1 MSDNENSNKKLMPEG
16 GSSPPTDQVQTTDAP
31 AVDSETKDTSSAE
44 EEEKNPQTPS
54 TDNDKDKDESQ
65 GQETEGGEEPN
76 ENPNKENKNDYSE
89 TAKKVGESL
98 GEKYNKMLEAKKNDN
113 NKDSL
118 GDQMK
123 DLNEVQVDKAFVSDS
138 INLLGKISFDELI
151 GNPLRAA
158 VKAQRDLAKET
169 LSYIREEGIKVDEN
183 GQGQITYVTMNFIR
197 DGKQVKMR
205 VPLLTLMPVPRL
217 SISTMSYTFK
227 AKVNAMS
234 GVVASVGSGG
244 TPINAGISTGE
255 GSKSAAPAKQTTDSS
270 AKGNNETTGNK
281 PGAST
286 DNPAASKD
294 NPAASKDNPAA
305 SSNNPTA
312 SAAGAKPTIST
323 TPTMSVGYSSKKDSG
338 ATRDSRYSVE
348 TTMDISITA
357 SEGEMPRG
365 IDRLLGVLDDSTEV
379 IDPKGTLQVSAD
391 RISLVNN
398 YGAISVSYRNG
409 KGAYA
414 PTDVTCEPI
423 EGEAKPDMLESGDE
437 MLLIFKAKGVY
448 MVSAGELHRIVFVS

>member
-1 MSDNENSNKKLMPEG
+1 MSDNENNNKDLKPG
-16 GSSPPTDQVQTTDAP
+16 GESSPPTDQVSQTDAP
-31 AVDSETKDTSSAE
+31 AVDSETTDTSSAE
-44 EEEKNPQTPS
+44 EENQQAPS
-54 TDNDKDKDESQ
+54 TDNDKNQSHES
-65 GQETEGGEEPN
+65 N
-76 ENPNKENKNDYSE
+76 E
-89 TAKKVGESL
+89 
-98 GEKYNKMLEAKKNDN
+98 GEKSEKNEDNKSDDSKKKEEKSTLDKTVDTTTSVIGALGDAHNAAQ
-113 NKDSL
+113 KKEKTPSL

-169 LSYIREEGIKVDEN
+169 LSYIREEGIKVDED
-183 GQGQITYVTMNFIR
+183 GQGQITYVTMNFFR

-244 TPINAGISTGE
+244 SPINAGISTGN
-255 GSKSAAPAKQTTDSS
+255 GSKSAAPAKPTTDSS
-270 AKGNNETTGNK
+270 AKGNNGKTGDN
-281 PGAST
+281 PTAST
-286 DNPAASKD
+286 DNSAASKD
-294 NPAASKDNPAA
+294 NSAA
-305 SSNNPTA
+305 SSNKTAA
-312 SAAGAKPTIST
+312 SAADAKPTIST

-414 PTDVTCEPI
+414 PTDVNCEPI

>member
-1 MSDNENSNKKLMPEG
+1 MSDNENNNNDLMPEG
-16 GSSPPTDQVQTTDAP
+16 GSSPPTEENPP
-31 AVDSETKDTSSAE
+31 A
-44 EEEKNPQTPS
+44 PS
-54 TDNDKDKDESQ
+54 TDKDKNQRHESN
-65 GQETEGGEEPN
+65 EGKKSEKSEDNKSDDSKKKEEKSTLDKAVDTTTSVIGALGDAHN
-76 ENPNKENKNDYSE
+76 AAQKKEK
-89 TAKKVGESL
+89 TP
-98 GEKYNKMLEAKKNDN
+98 
-113 NKDSL
+113 SL

-183 GQGQITYVTMNFIR
+183 GQGQITYVTMNFFR

-244 TPINAGISTGE
+244 TPINAGMSTDN
-255 GSKSAAPAKQTTDSS
+255 GSKSAASAKPAKDSS
-270 AKGNNETTGNK
+270 SKGNNEKTGDE
-281 PGAST
+281 PAAST
-286 DNPAASKD
+286 DNS
-294 NPAASKDNPAA
+294 AA
-305 SSNNPTA
+305 SSNKTAA

-348 TTMDISITA
+348 STMDISITA

-365 IDRLLGVLDDSTEV
+365 IDRLLGILDDSTEV

-398 YGAISVSYRNG
+398 YGVISVSYRNG

-448 MVSAGELHRIVFVS
+448 MVSAGELTRIVFVS

>member
-1 MSDNENSNKKLMPEG
+1 MSDNENNNKDLIPEG
-16 GSSPPTDQVQTTDAP
+16 GSSPPT
-31 AVDSETKDTSSAE
+31 E
-44 EEEKNPQTPS
+44 ENPQTPS
-54 TDNDKDKDESQ
+54 TDNDKNQRHESNEGKKSEKSEDNKSDDSKKKEEKSTLDKVVDTTTSVIGALGDAHNAAQ
-65 GQETEGGEEPN
+65 K
-76 ENPNKENKNDYSE
+76 KEK
-89 TAKKVGESL
+89 TP
-98 GEKYNKMLEAKKNDN
+98 
-113 NKDSL
+113 SL

-123 DLNEVQVDKAFVSDS
+123 DLSEVQVDKAFVSDS

-183 GQGQITYVTMNFIR
+183 GQGQITYVTMNFFR

-244 TPINAGISTGE
+244 TPINAGMSTDN
-255 GSKSAAPAKQTTDSS
+255 GSKSAASAKPAKDSS
-270 AKGNNETTGNK
+270 SKGNNEKTGDE
-281 PGAST
+281 PAAST
-286 DNPAASKD
+286 DNS
-294 NPAASKDNPAA
+294 AA
-305 SSNNPTA
+305 SSNKTAA
-312 SAAGAKPTIST
+312 SAAGAKPTIAT

-398 YGAISVSYRNG
+398 YGVISVSYRNG

-448 MVSAGELHRIVFVS
+448 MISAGELTRIVFVS

>member
-1 MSDNENSNKKLMPEG
+1 MSDNENNNKDLKPG
-16 GSSPPTDQVQTTDAP
+16 GESSPPTDQVSQTDAP
-31 AVDSETKDTSSAE
+31 AVDSETTDTSSAE
-44 EEEKNPQTPS
+44 EKEEKPQAPS
-54 TDNDKDKDESQ
+54 ADNDKDEGQS
-65 GQETEGGEEPN
+65 QETEGGEKPDG
-76 ENPNKENKNDYSE
+76 NKKEDKNDLSDQLKE
-89 TAKKVGESL
+89 AGKSL
-98 GEKYNKMLEAKKNDN
+98 TEKYNKLLEAKKNEN

-123 DLNEVQVDKAFVSDS
+123 DLNEVQVDKTFVSDS

-183 GQGQITYVTMNFIR
+183 GQGQITYVTMNFFR

-244 TPINAGISTGE
+244 TPINAGISTDN
-255 GSKSAAPAKQTTDSS
+255 GSKSAASAKPAKDSS
-270 AKGNNETTGNK
+270 AKGNNEKTGDK
-281 PGAST
+281 
-286 DNPAASKD
+286 PAASID
-294 NPAASKDNPAA
+294 NSAA
-305 SSNNPTA
+305 SSNKTAA
-312 SAAGAKPTIST
+312 SATGAKSTIST

-448 MVSAGELHRIVFVS
+448 MVSAGELTRIVFVS

>member
-1 MSDNENSNKKLMPEG
+1 MSDNENNNNDLIPEG
-16 GSSPPTDQVQTTDAP
+16 GSSPPTDQVSQTDAP
-31 AVDSETKDTSSAE
+31 AVDSETTDTSSAE
-44 EEEKNPQTPS
+44 EENQQAPS
-54 TDNDKDKDESQ
+54 TDNDKNQSHESNEGKKSEKSEDNKSDDSKKKEEKSTLDKTVDTTTSVIGALGDAHNAAQ
-65 GQETEGGEEPN
+65 K
-76 ENPNKENKNDYSE
+76 KEK
-89 TAKKVGESL
+89 TP
-98 GEKYNKMLEAKKNDN
+98 
-113 NKDSL
+113 SL

-183 GQGQITYVTMNFIR
+183 GQGQITYVTMNFFR

-244 TPINAGISTGE
+244 TPINAGMSTDN
-255 GSKSAAPAKQTTDSS
+255 GSKSAASAKPAKDSS
-270 AKGNNETTGNK
+270 AKGNNEKTG
-281 PGAST
+281 
-286 DNPAASKD
+286 DNPAASTD
-294 NPAASKDNPAA
+294 NSAA
-305 SSNNPTA
+305 SSNKPAA
-312 SAAGAKPTIST
+312 SATGAKPTIST

-398 YGAISVSYRNG
+398 YGVISVSYRNG

-448 MVSAGELHRIVFVS
+448 MVSAGELTRIVFVS

>member
-1 MSDNENSNKKLMPEG
+1 MSDNENNNKDLIPEG
-16 GSSPPTDQVQTTDAP
+16 GSSPPT
-31 AVDSETKDTSSAE
+31 E
-44 EEEKNPQTPS
+44 ENPQTPS
-54 TDNDKDKDESQ
+54 TDNDKNQRHESNEGKKSEKSEDNKSDDSKKKEEKSTLDKAVDTTTSVIGALGDAHNAAQ
-65 GQETEGGEEPN
+65 K
-76 ENPNKENKNDYSE
+76 KEK
-89 TAKKVGESL
+89 TP
-98 GEKYNKMLEAKKNDN
+98 
-113 NKDSL
+113 SL

-123 DLNEVQVDKAFVSDS
+123 DLNEVQVDKTFVSDS

-183 GQGQITYVTMNFIR
+183 GQGQITYVTMNFFR

-244 TPINAGISTGE
+244 TPINAGMSTDN
-255 GSKSAAPAKQTTDSS
+255 GSKSAASAKPAKDSS
-270 AKGNNETTGNK
+270 SKGNNEKTGDE
-281 PGAST
+281 PAAST
-286 DNPAASKD
+286 DNS
-294 NPAASKDNPAA
+294 AA
-305 SSNNPTA
+305 SSNKTAA

-348 TTMDISITA
+348 STMDISITA

-365 IDRLLGVLDDSTEV
+365 IDRLLGILDDSTEV

-398 YGAISVSYRNG
+398 YGVISVSYRNG

-448 MVSAGELHRIVFVS
+448 MVSAGELTRIVFVS

>member
-1 MSDNENSNKKLMPEG
+1 MSDNENNNNDLMPEG
-16 GSSPPTDQVQTTDAP
+16 GSSPPTDQVSQTDAP
-31 AVDSETKDTSSAE
+31 AVGSENNDTSSAE
-44 EEEKNPQTPS
+44 EKEEKPQGPS

-65 GQETEGGEEPN
+65 GQETEGGEES
-76 ENPNKENKNDYSE
+76 NKENKNDFSE
-89 TAKKVGESL
+89 TAKKVGKSL
-98 GEKYNKMLEAKKNDN
+98 TEKYNELLEAKKNDN
-113 NKDSL
+113 KKDSL

-123 DLNEVQVDKAFVSDS
+123 DLNEVQVDKTFVSDS

-183 GQGQITYVTMNFIR
+183 GQGQITYVTMNFFR

-244 TPINAGISTGE
+244 TPINAGMSTDN
-255 GSKSAAPAKQTTDSS
+255 GSKSAASAKPAKDSS
-270 AKGNNETTGNK
+270 SKGNNEKTGDE
-281 PGAST
+281 PAAST
-286 DNPAASKD
+286 DNS
-294 NPAASKDNPAA
+294 AA
-305 SSNNPTA
+305 SSNKTAA

-365 IDRLLGVLDDSTEV
+365 IDRLLGILDDSTEV

-448 MVSAGELHRIVFVS
+448 MISAGELHRIVFVS

>member
-1 MSDNENSNKKLMPEG
+1 MSDNENNNNDLIPEG
-16 GSSPPTDQVQTTDAP
+16 GSSPPTEENPP
-31 AVDSETKDTSSAE
+31 A
-44 EEEKNPQTPS
+44 PS
-54 TDNDKDKDESQ
+54 TDKDKNQRHESN
-65 GQETEGGEEPN
+65 EGKKSEKSEDNKSDDSKKKEEKSTLDKVVDTTTSVIGALGDAHN
-76 ENPNKENKNDYSE
+76 AAQKKEK
-89 TAKKVGESL
+89 TP
-98 GEKYNKMLEAKKNDN
+98 
-113 NKDSL
+113 SL

-183 GQGQITYVTMNFIR
+183 GQGQITYVTMNFFR

-244 TPINAGISTGE
+244 TPINAGMSTDN
-255 GSKSAAPAKQTTDSS
+255 GSKSAASAKPAKDSS
-270 AKGNNETTGNK
+270 SKGNNEKTG
-281 PGAST
+281 
-286 DNPAASKD
+286 DEPAASTE
-294 NPAASKDNPAA
+294 NSAA
-305 SSNNPTA
+305 SSNKTAA

-348 TTMDISITA
+348 STMDISITA

-365 IDRLLGVLDDSTEV
+365 IDRLLGILDDSTEV

-398 YGAISVSYRNG
+398 YGVISVSYRNG

-448 MVSAGELHRIVFVS
+448 MVSAGELTRIVFVS

>member
-1 MSDNENSNKKLMPEG
+1 MSDG
-16 GSSPPTDQVQTTDAP
+16 GSSPPTDQVSQTDAP
-31 AVDSETKDTSSAE
+31 AVGSENNDTSSAE
-44 EEEKNPQTPS
+44 KEEEKPQAPS
-54 TDNDKDKDESQ
+54 ADNDKDEGQ
-65 GQETEGGEEPN
+65 GQETEGGEKPDG
-76 ENPNKENKNDYSE
+76 NKKEDKNDLSDQLKE
-89 TAKKVGESL
+89 AGKSL
-98 GEKYNKMLEAKKNDN
+98 TQKYNELLEAKKNDN
-113 NKDSL
+113 KKDSL

-169 LSYIREEGIKVDEN
+169 LSYIREEGIKVDED
-183 GQGQITYVTMNFIR
+183 GQGQITYVTMNFFR

-244 TPINAGISTGE
+244 TPINAGMSTDN
-255 GSKSAAPAKQTTDSS
+255 GSKSAVSAKPAKDSS
-270 AKGNNETTGNK
+270 AKGNNEETGDK
-281 PGAST
+281 PATST
-286 DNPAASKD
+286 DNS
-294 NPAASKDNPAA
+294 AA
-305 SSNNPTA
+305 SSNKTA
-312 SAAGAKPTIST
+312 TSAAGAKPTIAT

-365 IDRLLGVLDDSTEV
+365 IDRLLGVIDDSTEV

-398 YGAISVSYRNG
+398 YGVISVSYRNG

-414 PTDVTCEPI
+414 PTEVTCDPI

-448 MVSAGELHRIVFVS
+448 MVSAGELTRIVFVS

>member
-1 MSDNENSNKKLMPEG
+1 MSDNENNNNDLMPEG
-16 GSSPPTDQVQTTDAP
+16 GSSPPTEENPP
-31 AVDSETKDTSSAE
+31 A
-44 EEEKNPQTPS
+44 PS
-54 TDNDKDKDESQ
+54 TDKDKNQRHESN
-65 GQETEGGEEPN
+65 EGKKSEKSEDNKSDDSKKKEEKSTLDKVVDTTTSVIGALGDAHN
-76 ENPNKENKNDYSE
+76 AAQKKEK
-89 TAKKVGESL
+89 TP
-98 GEKYNKMLEAKKNDN
+98 
-113 NKDSL
+113 SL

-123 DLNEVQVDKAFVSDS
+123 DLSEVQVDKAFVSDS

-183 GQGQITYVTMNFIR
+183 GQGQITYVTMNFFR

-244 TPINAGISTGE
+244 TPINAGMSTDN
-255 GSKSAAPAKQTTDSS
+255 GSKSAASAKPAKDSS
-270 AKGNNETTGNK
+270 SKGNNEKTGDE
-281 PGAST
+281 PAAST
-286 DNPAASKD
+286 DNS
-294 NPAASKDNPAA
+294 AA
-305 SSNNPTA
+305 SSNKTAA
-312 SAAGAKPTIST
+312 SAAGAKPTIAT

-348 TTMDISITA
+348 STMDISITA

-365 IDRLLGVLDDSTEV
+365 IDRLLGILDDSTEV

-398 YGAISVSYRNG
+398 NGVISVSYRNG

-448 MVSAGELHRIVFVS
+448 MVSAGELTRIVFVS

>member
-1 MSDNENSNKKLMPEG
+1 MSDNENNNKDLKPG
-16 GSSPPTDQVQTTDAP
+16 GESSPPTEENLQAP
-31 AVDSETKDTSSAE
+31 
-44 EEEKNPQTPS
+44 P
-54 TDNDKDKDESQ
+54 TDNDKNQSHESNEGKKSEKSEDNKSDDSKKKEEKSTLDKTVDTTTSVIGALGDAHNAAQ
-65 GQETEGGEEPN
+65 K
-76 ENPNKENKNDYSE
+76 KEK
-89 TAKKVGESL
+89 AP
-98 GEKYNKMLEAKKNDN
+98 
-113 NKDSL
+113 SL

-123 DLNEVQVDKAFVSDS
+123 DLNEVQVDKTFVSDS

-169 LSYIREEGIKVDEN
+169 LSYIREEGIKVDED
-183 GQGQITYVTMNFIR
+183 GQGQITYVTMNFFR

-244 TPINAGISTGE
+244 TPINAGISTDN
-255 GSKSAAPAKQTTDSS
+255 GSKSAASAKPAKDSS
-270 AKGNNETTGNK
+270 TKGNNEKTGDE
-281 PGAST
+281 PAAST
-286 DNPAASKD
+286 DNPSTSSNKTAAS
-294 NPAASKDNPAA
+294 A
-305 SSNNPTA
+305 T
-312 SAAGAKPTIST
+312 GAKPTIST

-398 YGAISVSYRNG
+398 YGVISVSYRNG

-414 PTDVTCEPI
+414 PTDVTCDPI
-423 EGEAKPDMLESGDE
+423 ESEAKPDMLESGDE

-448 MVSAGELHRIVFVS
+448 MVSAGELTRIVFVS

>member
-1 MSDNENSNKKLMPEG
+1 MSDNENNNNDLMPEG
-16 GSSPPTDQVQTTDAP
+16 GSSPPTEENPP
-31 AVDSETKDTSSAE
+31 A
-44 EEEKNPQTPS
+44 PS
-54 TDNDKDKDESQ
+54 TDKDKNQRHESN
-65 GQETEGGEEPN
+65 EGKKSEKSEDNKSDDSKKKEEKSTLDKVVDTTTSVIGALGDAHN
-76 ENPNKENKNDYSE
+76 AAQKKEK
-89 TAKKVGESL
+89 TP
-98 GEKYNKMLEAKKNDN
+98 
-113 NKDSL
+113 SL

-123 DLNEVQVDKAFVSDS
+123 DLSEVQVDKTFVSDS

-183 GQGQITYVTMNFIR
+183 GQGQITYVTMNFFR

-244 TPINAGISTGE
+244 TPINARMSTDN
-255 GSKSAAPAKQTTDSS
+255 GSKSAASAKPAKDSS
-270 AKGNNETTGNK
+270 SKGNNEKTGDE
-281 PGAST
+281 PAAST
-286 DNPAASKD
+286 DNS
-294 NPAASKDNPAA
+294 AA
-305 SSNNPTA
+305 SSNKTAA

-365 IDRLLGVLDDSTEV
+365 IDRLLGILDDSTEV

-398 YGAISVSYRNG
+398 YGVISVSYRNG

-448 MVSAGELHRIVFVS
+448 MVSAGELTRIVFVS

>member
-1 MSDNENSNKKLMPEG
+1 MPEG
-16 GSSPPTDQVQTTDAP
+16 DSSPPTDQVPTTDAP
-31 AVDSETKDTSSAE
+31 AVDSETNDTSSAE
-44 EEEKNPQTPS
+44 NKEENQQTPT

-255 GSKSAAPAKQTTDSS
+255 GSKSAAPAKPTTDSS
-270 AKGNNETTGNK
+270 AKGNNERTGDK
-281 PGAST
+281 SAV
-286 DNPAASKD
+286 SKD
-294 NPAASKDNPAA
+294 NPAASTENPAA
-305 SSNNPTA
+305 SSNKTAA
-312 SAAGAKPTIST
+312 SATGAKPTISA

-409 KGAYA
+409 KGAYT

>member
-1 MSDNENSNKKLMPEG
+1 MSDNENNNKDLKPG
-16 GSSPPTDQVQTTDAP
+16 GESSPPTDQVSQTDAP
-31 AVDSETKDTSSAE
+31 AVDSETNDTSSAE
-44 EEEKNPQTPS
+44 NEEENQQTPT
-54 TDNDKDKDESQ
+54 TDNDNDESQ
-65 GQETEGGEEPN
+65 GQGTEGGEEPDGNNKEN
-76 ENPNKENKNDYSE
+76 ENPNKENKNDLPNTIGNSVG
-89 TAKKVGESL
+89 KVFKEGMDAWKTTSNA
-98 GEKYNKMLEAKKNDN
+98 GND
-113 NKDSL
+113 KSL

-244 TPINAGISTGE
+244 TPINAGISTDN
-255 GSKSAAPAKQTTDSS
+255 GSKSAAPAKPTTDPSS
-270 AKGNNETTGNK
+270 KGNNGKTGEK
-281 PGAST
+281 PAAST
-286 DNPAASKD
+286 DNSAASTD
-294 NPAASKDNPAA
+294 NSATSSNKTAASA
-305 SSNNPTA
+305 T
-312 SAAGAKPTIST
+312 GAKSTIST

-409 KGAYA
+409 KGAYV

-423 EGEAKPDMLESGDE
+423 EGETKPDMLESGDE

>member
-1 MSDNENSNKKLMPEG
+1 MSDNENNNKDLKPG
-16 GSSPPTDQVQTTDAP
+16 GESSPPTEENLQAP
-31 AVDSETKDTSSAE
+31 
-44 EEEKNPQTPS
+44 P
-54 TDNDKDKDESQ
+54 TDNDKNQSHESN
-65 GQETEGGEEPN
+65 EGKKSEKSE
-76 ENPNKENKNDYSE
+76 ENKSDDS
-89 TAKKVGESL
+89 KKKEEKSTLDKVVDTTTSVIGAL
-98 GEKYNKMLEAKKNDN
+98 GDAHNAAQKKEKTP
-113 NKDSL
+113 SL

-183 GQGQITYVTMNFIR
+183 GQGQITYVTMNFFR

-244 TPINAGISTGE
+244 TPINAGMSTDN
-255 GSKSAAPAKQTTDSS
+255 GSKSAASAKPAKDSS
-270 AKGNNETTGNK
+270 SKGNNEKTGDE
-281 PGAST
+281 PAAST
-286 DNPAASKD
+286 DNS
-294 NPAASKDNPAA
+294 AA
-305 SSNNPTA
+305 SSNKTAA

-323 TPTMSVGYSSKKDSG
+323 IPTMSVGYSSKKDSG

-348 TTMDISITA
+348 STMDISITA

-365 IDRLLGVLDDSTEV
+365 IDRLLGILDDSTEV

-398 YGAISVSYRNG
+398 YGVISVSYRNG

-448 MVSAGELHRIVFVS
+448 MVSAGELTRIVFVS

>member
-1 MSDNENSNKKLMPEG
+1 MSDNENNNNDLMPEG
-16 GSSPPTDQVQTTDAP
+16 GSSPPTEENPP
-31 AVDSETKDTSSAE
+31 A
-44 EEEKNPQTPS
+44 PS
-54 TDNDKDKDESQ
+54 TDKDKNQRHESN
-65 GQETEGGEEPN
+65 EGKKSEKSEDNKSDDSKKKEEKSTLDKVVDTTTSVIGALGDAHN
-76 ENPNKENKNDYSE
+76 AAQKKEK
-89 TAKKVGESL
+89 TP
-98 GEKYNKMLEAKKNDN
+98 
-113 NKDSL
+113 SL

-183 GQGQITYVTMNFIR
+183 GQGQITYVTMNFFR

-244 TPINAGISTGE
+244 TPINAGMSTDN
-255 GSKSAAPAKQTTDSS
+255 GSKSAASAKPAKDSS
-270 AKGNNETTGNK
+270 SKGNNEKTGDE
-281 PGAST
+281 PAAST
-286 DNPAASKD
+286 DNS
-294 NPAASKDNPAA
+294 AA
-305 SSNNPTA
+305 SSNKTAA

-348 TTMDISITA
+348 STMDISITA

-398 YGAISVSYRNG
+398 YGVISVSYRNG

-448 MVSAGELHRIVFVS
+448 MVSAGELTRIVFVS

>member
-1 MSDNENSNKKLMPEG
+1 MSDNENNNNDLMPVG
-16 GSSPPTDQVQTTDAP
+16 GSSPPTEENPP
-31 AVDSETKDTSSAE
+31 A
-44 EEEKNPQTPS
+44 PS
-54 TDNDKDKDESQ
+54 TDKDKNQRHESN
-65 GQETEGGEEPN
+65 EGKKSEKSEDNKSDDSKKKEEKSTLDKAVDTTTSVIGALGDAHN
-76 ENPNKENKNDYSE
+76 AAQKKEK
-89 TAKKVGESL
+89 TP
-98 GEKYNKMLEAKKNDN
+98 
-113 NKDSL
+113 SL

-123 DLNEVQVDKAFVSDS
+123 DLSEVQVDKAFVSDS

-183 GQGQITYVTMNFIR
+183 GQGQITYVTMNFFR

-244 TPINAGISTGE
+244 TPINAGMSTDN
-255 GSKSAAPAKQTTDSS
+255 GSKSAASAKPAKDSS
-270 AKGNNETTGNK
+270 SKGNNEKTGDE
-281 PGAST
+281 PAAST
-286 DNPAASKD
+286 DNS
-294 NPAASKDNPAA
+294 AA
-305 SSNNPTA
+305 SSNKTAA

-365 IDRLLGVLDDSTEV
+365 IDRLLGILDDSTEV

-398 YGAISVSYRNG
+398 YGVISVSYRNG

-448 MVSAGELHRIVFVS
+448 MVSAGELTRIVFVS

>member
-1 MSDNENSNKKLMPEG
+1 MPEG
-16 GSSPPTDQVQTTDAP
+16 GSSPPT
-31 AVDSETKDTSSAE
+31 E
-44 EEEKNPQTPS
+44 ENPQTPS
-54 TDNDKDKDESQ
+54 TDNDKNQRHESNEGKKSEKSEDNKSDDSKKKEEKSTLDKVVDTTTSVIGALGDAHNAAQ
-65 GQETEGGEEPN
+65 K
-76 ENPNKENKNDYSE
+76 KEK
-89 TAKKVGESL
+89 TP
-98 GEKYNKMLEAKKNDN
+98 
-113 NKDSL
+113 SL

-123 DLNEVQVDKAFVSDS
+123 DLSEVQVDKAFVSDS

-183 GQGQITYVTMNFIR
+183 GQGQITYVTMNFFR

-244 TPINAGISTGE
+244 TPINAGMSTDN
-255 GSKSAAPAKQTTDSS
+255 GSKSAASAKPAKDSS
-270 AKGNNETTGNK
+270 SKGNNEKTGDE
-281 PGAST
+281 PAAST
-286 DNPAASKD
+286 DNS
-294 NPAASKDNPAA
+294 AA
-305 SSNNPTA
+305 SSNKTAA

-348 TTMDISITA
+348 STMDISITA

-365 IDRLLGVLDDSTEV
+365 IDRLLGILDDSTEV

-398 YGAISVSYRNG
+398 YGVISVSYRNG

-448 MVSAGELHRIVFVS
+448 MVSAGELTRIVFVS

>member
-1 MSDNENSNKKLMPEG
+1 MSDNENNNKDLKPG
-16 GSSPPTDQVQTTDAP
+16 GESSPPTDQVSQTDAP
-31 AVDSETKDTSSAE
+31 AVDSETNNTSSAE
-44 EEEKNPQTPS
+44 NEEENQQTPT
-54 TDNDKDKDESQ
+54 TDNDNDESQ
-65 GQETEGGEEPN
+65 GQRTEGGEEPDGNNKEN
-76 ENPNKENKNDYSE
+76 ENRNKENKNDLPNTIGNSVG
-89 TAKKVGESL
+89 KVFKEGMDAWKATSNA
-98 GEKYNKMLEAKKNDN
+98 GKDN
-113 NKDSL
+113 SL

-123 DLNEVQVDKAFVSDS
+123 DLNEVQVDKAFVTDS

-169 LSYIREEGIKVDEN
+169 LSYIREEGIKVDED
-183 GQGQITYVTMNFIR
+183 GQGQITYVTMNFFR

-244 TPINAGISTGE
+244 TPINAGISTDN
-255 GSKSAAPAKQTTDSS
+255 GSKSAASAKPAKDSS
-270 AKGNNETTGNK
+270 AKGHNEKTG
-281 PGAST
+281 
-286 DNPAASKD
+286 DNPAASTD
-294 NPAASKDNPAA
+294 NSAA
-305 SSNNPTA
+305 SSNKPAA
-312 SAAGAKPTIST
+312 SATGAKPTIAT

-398 YGAISVSYRNG
+398 YGVISVSYRNG

-448 MVSAGELHRIVFVS
+448 MVSAGELTRIVFVS

>member
-1 MSDNENSNKKLMPEG
+1 MSDNENKNNNLMPEG
-16 GSSPPTDQVQTTDAP
+16 GSPPPTDQVPTTDAP
-31 AVDSETKDTSSAE
+31 AVDSETPDTSPAENE
-44 EEEKNPQTPS
+44 EENPQTPN
-54 TDNDKDKDESQ
+54 TDNDNDKDESQ
-65 GQETEGGEEPN
+65 SQETEGGEEPD
-76 ENPNKENKNDYSE
+76 ENKKEDKNDL
-89 TAKKVGESL
+89 ADKLKKGGESL
-98 GEKYNKMLEAKKNDN
+98 TQKYNKLLEAKRNEN

-123 DLNEVQVDKAFVSDS
+123 DLNEVQVDKTFVSDS

-255 GSKSAAPAKQTTDSS
+255 GSKSAAPAKPTTDPS
-270 AKGNNETTGNK
+270 AKGNNGKTGDT
-281 PGAST
+281 PAAST
-286 DNPAASKD
+286 DNSAASTE
-294 NPAASKDNPAA
+294 NPAA
-305 SSNNPTA
+305 SSNKTAA
-312 SAAGAKPTIST
+312 SATGAKPTIST

-409 KGAYA
+409 KGAYV

-423 EGEAKPDMLESGDE
+423 EGETKPDMLESGDE

>member
-1 MSDNENSNKKLMPEG
+1 MSDNENNNKDLKPGG
-16 GSSPPTDQVQTTDAP
+16 GSSPPTDQDPKTDAT
-31 AVDSETKDTSSAE
+31 AVGSETTDTSSAE
-44 EEEKNPQTPS
+44 EENQQAPS
-54 TDNDKDKDESQ
+54 TDNDNDESQ

-76 ENPNKENKNDYSE
+76 KENKNDFSE
-89 TAKKVGESL
+89 TAKNVGKSL
-98 GEKYNKMLEAKKNDN
+98 TQKYNELLEAKKNDN
-113 NKDSL
+113 KKDSL

-169 LSYIREEGIKVDEN
+169 LSYIREEGIKVDED
-183 GQGQITYVTMNFIR
+183 GQGQITYVTMNFFR

-244 TPINAGISTGE
+244 TPINAGMSTDN
-255 GSKSAAPAKQTTDSS
+255 GSKSAASAKPAKDSS
-270 AKGNNETTGNK
+270 AKGNNEKTGDK
-281 PGAST
+281 
-286 DNPAASKD
+286 
-294 NPAASKDNPAA
+294 PAA
-305 SSNNPTA
+305 SSEKPAVSTDNSAVSSNKTAA
-312 SAAGAKPTIST
+312 SATGTKSTIAT

-398 YGAISVSYRNG
+398 YETISVSYRNG

-414 PTDVTCEPI
+414 PTDVTCDPI

-448 MVSAGELHRIVFVS
+448 MVSAGELTRIVFVS

>member
-1 MSDNENSNKKLMPEG
+1 MSDNENNNNDLIPEG
-16 GSSPPTDQVQTTDAP
+16 GSSPPT
-31 AVDSETKDTSSAE
+31 E
-44 EEEKNPQTPS
+44 ENSQTPP
-54 TDNDKDKDESQ
+54 TDNDENQSHES
-65 GQETEGGEEPN
+65 N
-76 ENPNKENKNDYSE
+76 E
-89 TAKKVGESL
+89 
-98 GEKYNKMLEAKKNDN
+98 GEKSEKNEDNKSDDSKKKEEKSTLDKAVDTTTSVIGALGDAHNAAQ
-113 NKDSL
+113 KKEKTPSL

-169 LSYIREEGIKVDEN
+169 LSYIREEGIKVDED
-183 GQGQITYVTMNFIR
+183 GQGQITYVTMNFFR

-244 TPINAGISTGE
+244 TPINAGMSTDNS
-255 GSKSAAPAKQTTDSS
+255 SKSAAPAKPAKDSS
-270 AKGNNETTGNK
+270 AKGNNEITG
-281 PGAST
+281 
-286 DNPAASKD
+286 DNPAASTD
-294 NPAASKDNPAA
+294 NSAA
-305 SSNNPTA
+305 SSNKTAA
-312 SAAGAKPTIST
+312 SATGTKPTIAT

>member
-1 MSDNENSNKKLMPEG
+1 MSDNENNNNDLMPGG
-16 GSSPPTDQVQTTDAP
+16 GSSPPT
-31 AVDSETKDTSSAE
+31 E
-44 EEEKNPQTPS
+44 ENSQTPS
-54 TDNDKDKDESQ
+54 TGNDKNQSHESNEGKKSEKSEDNKSDDSKKKEEKSTLDKTVDTTTSVIGALGDAHNAAQ
-65 GQETEGGEEPN
+65 K
-76 ENPNKENKNDYSE
+76 KEK
-89 TAKKVGESL
+89 TP
-98 GEKYNKMLEAKKNDN
+98 
-113 NKDSL
+113 SL

-183 GQGQITYVTMNFIR
+183 GQGQITYVTMNFFR

-244 TPINAGISTGE
+244 TPINAGISTDN
-255 GSKSAAPAKQTTDSS
+255 GSKSAASAKATTNSS
-270 AKGNNETTGNK
+270 SKGNNEKTGDE
-281 PGAST
+281 PAAST
-286 DNPAASKD
+286 DNSAVSSNKTAASATGTK
-294 NPAASKDNPAA
+294 S
-305 SSNNPTA
+305 
-312 SAAGAKPTIST
+312 TIST

-448 MVSAGELHRIVFVS
+448 MVSAGELTRIVFVS

>member
-1 MSDNENSNKKLMPEG
+1 MSDNENNNKDLKPG
-16 GSSPPTDQVQTTDAP
+16 GESSPPTDQVQTTDAT
-31 AVDSETKDTSSAE
+31 AVDSETNDTSSAE
-44 EEEKNPQTPS
+44 EEEKNPQTPN
-54 TDNDKDKDESQ
+54 TDNDNDGSQSQ
-65 GQETEGGEEPN
+65 GQETEGGEEPD
-76 ENPNKENKNDYSE
+76 ENKKEDKNDL
-89 TAKKVGESL
+89 ADKLKKGGESL
-98 GEKYNKMLEAKKNDN
+98 TQKYNKLLEAKRNEN

-123 DLNEVQVDKAFVSDS
+123 DLNEVQVDKTFVSDS

-255 GSKSAAPAKQTTDSS
+255 GSKSAAPAKPTTDSS
-270 AKGNNETTGNK
+270 SKGNNGKTGDK
-281 PGAST
+281 S
-286 DNPAASKD
+286 AASKD
-294 NPAASKDNPAA
+294 NPAASTENPAA
-305 SSNNPTA
+305 SSNKTAA

-409 KGAYA
+409 KGAYT
-414 PTDVTCEPI
+414 PTDVNCEPI

>member
-1 MSDNENSNKKLMPEG
+1 MSDNENNNKDLMPG
-16 GSSPPTDQVQTTDAP
+16 GESSPPTDQVSQTDAP
-31 AVDSETKDTSSAE
+31 AVDSETTDTSSAE
-44 EEEKNPQTPS
+44 EENQQAPS
-54 TDNDKDKDESQ
+54 TDNYNDESQ
-65 GQETEGGEEPN
+65 GQETEGGEKPDG
-76 ENPNKENKNDYSE
+76 NKKEDKNDLSDQLKE
-89 TAKKVGESL
+89 AGKSL
-98 GEKYNKMLEAKKNDN
+98 TEKYNKLLEAKKNDN
-113 NKDSL
+113 KKDSL

-183 GQGQITYVTMNFIR
+183 GQGQITYVTMNFFR

-244 TPINAGISTGE
+244 TPINAGMSTDNS
-255 GSKSAAPAKQTTDSS
+255 SKSAASAKPAKDSS
-270 AKGNNETTGNK
+270 AKGNNEKTGDK
-281 PGAST
+281 PAASSEKPAAST
-286 DNPAASKD
+286 DNS
-294 NPAASKDNPAA
+294 AA
-305 SSNNPTA
+305 SSNKTA
-312 SAAGAKPTIST
+312 TSAAGAKPTIAT

-414 PTDVTCEPI
+414 PTDVTCDPI

-448 MVSAGELHRIVFVS
+448 MVSAGELTRIVFVS

>member
-1 MSDNENSNKKLMPEG
+1 MPG
-16 GSSPPTDQVQTTDAP
+16 GESSPPTDQVSQTDAP
-31 AVDSETKDTSSAE
+31 AVDSETTDTSSAE
-44 EEEKNPQTPS
+44 EENQQAPS
-54 TDNDKDKDESQ
+54 TDNYNDESQ
-65 GQETEGGEEPN
+65 GQETEGGEKPDG
-76 ENPNKENKNDYSE
+76 NKKEDKNDLSDQLKE
-89 TAKKVGESL
+89 AGKSL
-98 GEKYNKMLEAKKNDN
+98 TEKYNKLLEAKKNDN
-113 NKDSL
+113 KKDSL

-183 GQGQITYVTMNFIR
+183 GQGQITYVTMNFFR

-244 TPINAGISTGE
+244 TPINAGMSTDNS
-255 GSKSAAPAKQTTDSS
+255 SKSAASAKPAKDSS
-270 AKGNNETTGNK
+270 AKGNNEKTGDK
-281 PGAST
+281 PAASSEKPAAST
-286 DNPAASKD
+286 DNS
-294 NPAASKDNPAA
+294 AA
-305 SSNNPTA
+305 SSNKTA
-312 SAAGAKPTIST
+312 TSAAGAKPTIAT

-414 PTDVTCEPI
+414 PTDVTCDPI

-448 MVSAGELHRIVFVS
+448 MVSAGELTRIVFVS

>member
-1 MSDNENSNKKLMPEG
+1 MSDNENNNNDLIPEG
-16 GSSPPTDQVQTTDAP
+16 GSSPPTNQVSQTDAP
-31 AVDSETKDTSSAE
+31 AVDSETTDTSSAE
-44 EEEKNPQTPS
+44 EEEENQQTPS
-54 TDNDKDKDESQ
+54 TDNDKNKDESQ
-65 GQETEGGEEPN
+65 SQETEGGEEPN
-76 ENPNKENKNDYSE
+76 KENKNDFSE
-89 TAKKVGESL
+89 TAKKIGKSL
-98 GEKYNKMLEAKKNDN
+98 TDKYNELKEAKKNDN
-113 NKDSL
+113 KKDSL

-123 DLNEVQVDKAFVSDS
+123 DLNEVQVDKTFVSDS

-183 GQGQITYVTMNFIR
+183 GQGQITYVTMNFFR

-244 TPINAGISTGE
+244 TPINAGISTDN
-255 GSKSAAPAKQTTDSS
+255 GSKSAASAKPTTDPS
-270 AKGNNETTGNK
+270 AKGNNEKTGDKPATSTEKPATSTEKPTTSSDK
-281 PGAST
+281 S
-286 DNPAASKD
+286 AAS
-294 NPAASKDNPAA
+294 A
-305 SSNNPTA
+305 T
-312 SAAGAKPTIST
+312 GAKPTIST

-398 YGAISVSYRNG
+398 YGVISVSYRNG

-423 EGEAKPDMLESGDE
+423 EGETKPDMLESGDE

>member
-1 MSDNENSNKKLMPEG
+1 MSDNENYNNDLMPEG
-16 GSSPPTDQVQTTDAP
+16 ESSPPTDQVSQTDAP
-31 AVDSETKDTSSAE
+31 AVDSETTDTSSAE
-44 EEEKNPQTPS
+44 EENQQAPS
-54 TDNDKDKDESQ
+54 TDNDNDESQ

-76 ENPNKENKNDYSE
+76 KENKNDFSE
-89 TAKKVGESL
+89 TAKNVGKSL
-98 GEKYNKMLEAKKNDN
+98 TQKYNELLEAKKNEN
-113 NKDSL
+113 KKDSL

-169 LSYIREEGIKVDEN
+169 LSYIREEGIKVDED
-183 GQGQITYVTMNFIR
+183 GQGQITYVTMNFFR

-244 TPINAGISTGE
+244 TPINAGISTDN
-255 GSKSAAPAKQTTDSS
+255 GSKSAASAKPMTDPS
-270 AKGNNETTGNK
+270 AKGNNGKAGDK
-281 PGAST
+281 PAAST
-286 DNPAASKD
+286 DNSAAST
-294 NPAASKDNPAA
+294 DNPAA

-312 SAAGAKPTIST
+312 SAAGAKPTIAT

-398 YGAISVSYRNG
+398 YGTISVSYRNG

-414 PTDVTCEPI
+414 PTDVTCDPI

-448 MVSAGELHRIVFVS
+448 MVSAGELTRIVFVS

>member
-1 MSDNENSNKKLMPEG
+1 MSDNENNNKDLKPG
-16 GSSPPTDQVQTTDAP
+16 GESSPPTEENLQAP
-31 AVDSETKDTSSAE
+31 
-44 EEEKNPQTPS
+44 P
-54 TDNDKDKDESQ
+54 TDNDKNQSHESNEGKKSEKSEDNKSDDSKKKEEKSTLDKAVDTTTSVIGALGDAHNAAQ
-65 GQETEGGEEPN
+65 K
-76 ENPNKENKNDYSE
+76 KEK
-89 TAKKVGESL
+89 TP
-98 GEKYNKMLEAKKNDN
+98 
-113 NKDSL
+113 SL

-183 GQGQITYVTMNFIR
+183 GQGQITYVTMNFFR

-244 TPINAGISTGE
+244 TPINAGMSTDN
-255 GSKSAAPAKQTTDSS
+255 GSKSAASAKPAKDSS
-270 AKGNNETTGNK
+270 SKGNNEKTGDE
-281 PGAST
+281 PAAST
-286 DNPAASKD
+286 DNS
-294 NPAASKDNPAA
+294 AA
-305 SSNNPTA
+305 SSNKTAA
-312 SAAGAKPTIST
+312 SAADAKPTIST

-365 IDRLLGVLDDSTEV
+365 IDRLLGILDDSTEV

-448 MVSAGELHRIVFVS
+448 MVSAGELTRIVFVS

>member
-1 MSDNENSNKKLMPEG
+1 MPED

-255 GSKSAAPAKQTTDSS
+255 GSKSAAPAKSTTDSS
-270 AKGNNETTGNK
+270 AKGNNGKTGDN
-281 PGAST
+281 PAASTDNPATST
-286 DNPAASKD
+286 DNPAAS
-294 NPAASKDNPAA
+294 
-305 SSNNPTA
+305 SNKTAA
-312 SAAGAKPTIST
+312 SAAGAKSTIST

-409 KGAYA
+409 KGAYV

>member
-1 MSDNENSNKKLMPEG
+1 MSDNENNNKDLKPG
-16 GSSPPTDQVQTTDAP
+16 GESSPPTDQVSQTDAP
-31 AVDSETKDTSSAE
+31 AVDSETTDTSSAE
-44 EEEKNPQTPS
+44 EENQQAPS
-54 TDNDKDKDESQ
+54 TDNDNDESQ
-65 GQETEGGEEPN
+65 GQETKGGEE
-76 ENPNKENKNDYSE
+76 PNKENKNDFSE
-89 TAKKVGESL
+89 TAKNVGKSL
-98 GEKYNKMLEAKKNDN
+98 TQKYNELLEAKKNDN
-113 NKDSL
+113 KKDSL

-169 LSYIREEGIKVDEN
+169 LSYIREEGIKVDED
-183 GQGQITYVTMNFIR
+183 GQGQITYVTMNFFR

-244 TPINAGISTGE
+244 TPINAGMSTDNS
-255 GSKSAAPAKQTTDSS
+255 SKSAASAKATTNSS
-270 AKGNNETTGNK
+270 SKGNNEKTGDE
-281 PGAST
+281 PAAST
-286 DNPAASKD
+286 DNSAVSSNKTAASATGTK
-294 NPAASKDNPAA
+294 S
-305 SSNNPTA
+305 
-312 SAAGAKPTIST
+312 TIST

-398 YGAISVSYRNG
+398 YGTISVSYRNG

-414 PTDVTCEPI
+414 PTDVTCDPI

-448 MVSAGELHRIVFVS
+448 MVSAGELTRIVFVS

>member
-1 MSDNENSNKKLMPEG
+1 MSDNENNNNDLMPEG
-16 GSSPPTDQVQTTDAP
+16 GSSPPTEENPP
-31 AVDSETKDTSSAE
+31 A
-44 EEEKNPQTPS
+44 PS
-54 TDNDKDKDESQ
+54 TDKDKNQRHESN
-65 GQETEGGEEPN
+65 EGKKSEKSEDNKSDDSKKKEEKSTLDKVVDTTTSVIGALGDAHN
-76 ENPNKENKNDYSE
+76 AAQKKEK
-89 TAKKVGESL
+89 TP
-98 GEKYNKMLEAKKNDN
+98 
-113 NKDSL
+113 SL

-183 GQGQITYVTMNFIR
+183 GQGQITYVTMNFFR

-244 TPINAGISTGE
+244 TPINAGMSTDN
-255 GSKSAAPAKQTTDSS
+255 GSKSAASAKQAKDSS
-270 AKGNNETTGNK
+270 SKGNNEKTGDE
-281 PGAST
+281 PAAST
-286 DNPAASKD
+286 DNS
-294 NPAASKDNPAA
+294 AA
-305 SSNNPTA
+305 SSNKTAA

-348 TTMDISITA
+348 STMDISITA

-398 YGAISVSYRNG
+398 YGVISVSYRNG

-448 MVSAGELHRIVFVS
+448 MVSAGELTRIVFVS

>member
-1 MSDNENSNKKLMPEG
+1 MSDNENNNKDLKPG
-16 GSSPPTDQVQTTDAP
+16 GESSPPTEENLQAP
-31 AVDSETKDTSSAE
+31 
-44 EEEKNPQTPS
+44 P
-54 TDNDKDKDESQ
+54 TDNDKNQSHESNEGKKSEKSEDNKSDDSKKKEEKSTLDKTVDTTTSVIGALGDAHNAAQ
-65 GQETEGGEEPN
+65 K
-76 ENPNKENKNDYSE
+76 KEK
-89 TAKKVGESL
+89 AP
-98 GEKYNKMLEAKKNDN
+98 
-113 NKDSL
+113 SL

-123 DLNEVQVDKAFVSDS
+123 DLNEVQVDKTFVSDS

-169 LSYIREEGIKVDEN
+169 LSYIREEGIKVDED
-183 GQGQITYVTMNFIR
+183 GQGQITYVTMNFFR

-244 TPINAGISTGE
+244 TPINAGMSTDN
-255 GSKSAAPAKQTTDSS
+255 GSKSAASAKATTNSS
-270 AKGNNETTGNK
+270 SKGNNEKTGDE
-281 PGAST
+281 PAAST
-286 DNPAASKD
+286 DNSAVSSNKTAASATGTK
-294 NPAASKDNPAA
+294 S
-305 SSNNPTA
+305 
-312 SAAGAKPTIST
+312 TIST

-398 YGAISVSYRNG
+398 YGVISVSYRNG

-448 MVSAGELHRIVFVS
+448 MVSAGELTRIVFVS

>member
-1 MSDNENSNKKLMPEG
+1 MPEG
-16 GSSPPTDQVQTTDAP
+16 GSSPPT
-31 AVDSETKDTSSAE
+31 E
-44 EEEKNPQTPS
+44 ENPQTPS
-54 TDNDKDKDESQ
+54 TDNDKNQSHESNEGKKSEKSEDNKSDDSKKKEEKSTLDKTVDTTTSVIGALGDAHNAAQ
-65 GQETEGGEEPN
+65 K
-76 ENPNKENKNDYSE
+76 KEK
-89 TAKKVGESL
+89 TP
-98 GEKYNKMLEAKKNDN
+98 
-113 NKDSL
+113 SL

-169 LSYIREEGIKVDEN
+169 LSYIREEGIKVDED
-183 GQGQITYVTMNFIR
+183 GQGQITYVTMNFFR

-244 TPINAGISTGE
+244 TPINAGMSTDN
-255 GSKSAAPAKQTTDSS
+255 GSKSAASAKATTNSS
-270 AKGNNETTGNK
+270 SKGNNEKTGDE
-281 PGAST
+281 PAAST
-286 DNPAASKD
+286 DNSAVSSNKTAASATGTK
-294 NPAASKDNPAA
+294 S
-305 SSNNPTA
+305 
-312 SAAGAKPTIST
+312 TIST

-398 YGAISVSYRNG
+398 YGVISVSYRNG

-448 MVSAGELHRIVFVS
+448 MVSAGELTRIVFVS

>member
-1 MSDNENSNKKLMPEG
+1 MSDNENNNNDLKPG
-16 GSSPPTDQVQTTDAP
+16 GESSPPTDQVSQTDAP
-31 AVDSETKDTSSAE
+31 AVDSETTDTSSAE
-44 EEEKNPQTPS
+44 EENQQAPS
-54 TDNDKDKDESQ
+54 TDNDNDESQ
-65 GQETEGGEEPN
+65 GQETEGGEEPDG
-76 ENPNKENKNDYSE
+76 NKKEDKNDLSDQLKE
-89 TAKKVGESL
+89 AGKSL
-98 GEKYNKMLEAKKNDN
+98 TEKYNKLLEAKKNEN

-123 DLNEVQVDKAFVSDS
+123 DLNEVQVDKTFVSDS

-183 GQGQITYVTMNFIR
+183 GQGQITYVTMNFFR

-244 TPINAGISTGE
+244 TPINAGMSTDN
-255 GSKSAAPAKQTTDSS
+255 GSKSAASAKPAKDSS
-270 AKGNNETTGNK
+270 AKVNNEKTGDE
-281 PGAST
+281 PAAST
-286 DNPAASKD
+286 DNS
-294 NPAASKDNPAA
+294 AA
-305 SSNNPTA
+305 SSNKPAA
-312 SAAGAKPTIST
+312 SATGAKPTIST

-398 YGAISVSYRNG
+398 YGTISVSYRNG
-409 KGAYA
+409 KGAYS
-414 PTDVTCEPI
+414 PTDVTCDPI

-448 MVSAGELHRIVFVS
+448 MVSAGELTRIVFVS

>member
-1 MSDNENSNKKLMPEG
+1 MSDNENSNKNLMPEG
-16 GSSPPTDQVQTTDAP
+16 GSSPPTDQVQTTDAT
-31 AVDSETKDTSSAE
+31 AVDSETNDTSSAE
-44 EEEKNPQTPS
+44 NEEENPQTPN
-54 TDNDKDKDESQ
+54 TDNDNDGSQSQ
-65 GQETEGGEEPN
+65 GTEGGEEPDGN
-76 ENPNKENKNDYSE
+76 KKENKNDLPNTIGNSVG
-89 TAKKVGESL
+89 KVVKEGMDAWKATSNAGKDNSL
-98 GEKYNKMLEAKKNDN
+98 GE
-113 NKDSL
+113 
-118 GDQMK
+118 QMK

-244 TPINAGISTGE
+244 TPINAGISTDN
-255 GSKSAAPAKQTTDSS
+255 GSKSAAPAKPTTDSS
-270 AKGNNETTGNK
+270 SKGNNGKTGEK
-281 PGAST
+281 PAAST
-286 DNPAASKD
+286 DNSAASTE
-294 NPAASKDNPAA
+294 NPATSSNKTAA
-305 SSNNPTA
+305 SAT
-312 SAAGAKPTIST
+312 GAKSTIST

-398 YGAISVSYRNG
+398 YGAISLSYRNG

-414 PTDVTCEPI
+414 PTDVNCEPI

>member
-1 MSDNENSNKKLMPEG
+1 MSDNENNNKDLMPEG
-16 GSSPPTDQVQTTDAP
+16 GSSPPTDQVSQTDAP
-31 AVDSETKDTSSAE
+31 AVDSETTDTSSAE
-44 EEEKNPQTPS
+44 EENQQAPS
-54 TDNDKDKDESQ
+54 TDNDKNKDESQ
-65 GQETEGGEEPN
+65 SQETEGGEEPD
-76 ENPNKENKNDYSE
+76 ENKKEDKNDL
-89 TAKKVGESL
+89 ADKLKKGGESL
-98 GEKYNKMLEAKKNDN
+98 GEKYNKMLEAKKKDN

-183 GQGQITYVTMNFIR
+183 GQGQITYVTMNFFR

-217 SISTMSYTFK
+217 SISTMSYTFN

-255 GSKSAAPAKQTTDSS
+255 GSKSAAPAKPTTDPS
-270 AKGNNETTGNK
+270 AKGNNEK
-281 PGAST
+281 AV
-286 DNPAASKD
+286 DKPAASTEK
-294 NPAASKDNPAA
+294 PAASA
-305 SSNNPTA
+305 T
-312 SAAGAKPTIST
+312 GAKPTIST

-398 YGAISVSYRNG
+398 YGVISVSYRNG

-414 PTDVTCEPI
+414 PTDVTCDPI

-448 MVSAGELHRIVFVS
+448 MVSAGELTRIVFVS

>member
-1 MSDNENSNKKLMPEG
+1 MSDNENNNKDLKPG
-16 GSSPPTDQVQTTDAP
+16 GESSPPTEENLQAP
-31 AVDSETKDTSSAE
+31 
-44 EEEKNPQTPS
+44 P
-54 TDNDKDKDESQ
+54 TDNDKNQSHESNEGKKSEKSEDNKSDDSKKKEEKSTLDKVVDTTTSVIGALGDAHNAAQ
-65 GQETEGGEEPN
+65 K
-76 ENPNKENKNDYSE
+76 KEK
-89 TAKKVGESL
+89 TP
-98 GEKYNKMLEAKKNDN
+98 
-113 NKDSL
+113 SL

-123 DLNEVQVDKAFVSDS
+123 DLSEVQVDKAFVSDS

-183 GQGQITYVTMNFIR
+183 GQGQITYVTMNFFR

-244 TPINAGISTGE
+244 TPINAGMSTDN
-255 GSKSAAPAKQTTDSS
+255 GSKSAASAKQAKDSS
-270 AKGNNETTGNK
+270 SKGNNEKTGDE
-281 PGAST
+281 PAAST
-286 DNPAASKD
+286 DNS
-294 NPAASKDNPAA
+294 AA
-305 SSNNPTA
+305 SSNKTAA

-348 TTMDISITA
+348 STMDISITA

-398 YGAISVSYRNG
+398 YGVISVSYRNG

-448 MVSAGELHRIVFVS
+448 MVSAGELTRIVFVS

>member
-1 MSDNENSNKKLMPEG
+1 MSDNENNNNDLIPEG
-16 GSSPPTDQVQTTDAP
+16 GSSPPTNQVSQTDAP
-31 AVDSETKDTSSAE
+31 AVDSETNDTSSAE
-44 EEEKNPQTPS
+44 EEEENQQTPS
-54 TDNDKDKDESQ
+54 TDNDNDESQ

-76 ENPNKENKNDYSE
+76 KENKNDFSE
-89 TAKKVGESL
+89 TAKNVGKSL
-98 GEKYNKMLEAKKNDN
+98 TQKYNELLEAKKNDN
-113 NKDSL
+113 KKDSL

-123 DLNEVQVDKAFVSDS
+123 DLNEVQVDKTFVSDS

-183 GQGQITYVTMNFIR
+183 GQGQITYVTMNFFR

-244 TPINAGISTGE
+244 TPINAGMSTDNS
-255 GSKSAAPAKQTTDSS
+255 SKSAAPAKPTTDSS
-270 AKGNNETTGNK
+270 AKGNNEKTGDKPATSTEKPATSTEKPTTSSDK
-281 PGAST
+281 S
-286 DNPAASKD
+286 AAS
-294 NPAASKDNPAA
+294 A
-305 SSNNPTA
+305 T
-312 SAAGAKPTIST
+312 GAKPTIST

-398 YGAISVSYRNG
+398 YGVISVSYRNG

-448 MVSAGELHRIVFVS
+448 MVSAGELTRIVFVS

>member
-1 MSDNENSNKKLMPEG
+1 MSDNENNNNDLMPEG
-16 GSSPPTDQVQTTDAP
+16 GSSPPTDQVSQTDAP
-31 AVDSETKDTSSAE
+31 AVGSENNDTSSAE
-44 EEEKNPQTPS
+44 EKEEKPQGPS

-65 GQETEGGEEPN
+65 GQGQETEGGEES
-76 ENPNKENKNDYSE
+76 NKENKNDFSE
-89 TAKKVGESL
+89 TAKKVGKSL
-98 GEKYNKMLEAKKNDN
+98 TEKYNELLEAKKNDN
-113 NKDSL
+113 KKNSL

-123 DLNEVQVDKAFVSDS
+123 DLNEVQVDKTFVSDS

-183 GQGQITYVTMNFIR
+183 GQGQITYVTMNFFR

-244 TPINAGISTGE
+244 TPINAGMSTDN
-255 GSKSAAPAKQTTDSS
+255 GSKSAASAKPAKDSS
-270 AKGNNETTGNK
+270 SKGNNEKTG
-281 PGAST
+281 
-286 DNPAASKD
+286 DEPAASTE
-294 NPAASKDNPAA
+294 NSAA
-305 SSNNPTA
+305 SSNKTAA

-448 MVSAGELHRIVFVS
+448 MVSAGELTRIVFVS